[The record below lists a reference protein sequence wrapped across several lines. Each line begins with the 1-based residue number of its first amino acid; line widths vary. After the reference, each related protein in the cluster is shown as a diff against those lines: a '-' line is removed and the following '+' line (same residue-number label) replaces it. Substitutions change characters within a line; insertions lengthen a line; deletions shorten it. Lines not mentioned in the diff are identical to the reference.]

1 MENENSQ
8 RVTEL
13 EAKLKQEESAREELE
28 SKYRGAVKDAEV
40 NVGEREKQISKL
52 ERQVGT
58 KEGLGEFYG
67 LVMGEKEC

>member
-52 ERQVGT
+52 ERQVRRD
-58 KEGLGEFYG
+58 
-67 LVMGEKEC
+67 